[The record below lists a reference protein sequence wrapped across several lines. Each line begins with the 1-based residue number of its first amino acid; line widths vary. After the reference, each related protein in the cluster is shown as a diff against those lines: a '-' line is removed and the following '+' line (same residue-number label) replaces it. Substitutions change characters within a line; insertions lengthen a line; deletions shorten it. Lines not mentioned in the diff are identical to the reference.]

1 MAFIAIVW
9 EGRTGR
15 VEQLCRVHI
24 LEGLGWG
31 LATALLLGPVFF
43 TLLRAALAHGFKGGA
58 LVALGIFTSD
68 VLALLICAIG
78 ARAVLGEAVNGQVL
92 ALVGGVVL
100 LALCL
105 VYLLKKPRT
114 GTAQSALRKR
124 DALGLFTSG
133 FLVNFVNPFVFAVWA
148 GLVLHA
154 TNAYGHAGD
163 RAGFFIAAL
172 TAILL
177 SDLLKA
183 WLAPR
188 LARLLSE
195 NVMKWVYRAIAV
207 VLLLSSVRL
216 FWIAGSG

>member
-1 MAFIAIVW
+1 MAFIAIVR
-9 EGRTGR
+9 EDRTGR
-15 VEQLCRVHI
+15 AHQICHVHI

-43 TLLRAALAHGFKGGA
+43 TLLRAALEHGFKGGA

-68 VLALLICAIG
+68 VLALLICVIG
-78 ARAVLGEAVNGQVL
+78 ARAVLGDAVNGQVL

-100 LALCL
+100 LALGL

-114 GTAQSALRKR
+114 GTPTSALRKR

-133 FLVNFVNPFVFAVWA
+133 FLVNFVNPFVFAVWT

-154 TNAYGHAGD
+154 TNAYGHARD

-172 TAILL
+172 LAILL

-195 NVMKWVYRAIAV
+195 QVMKWVYRAIAV

-216 FWIAGSG
+216 FWIAGTG

>member
-1 MAFIAIVW
+1 M
-9 EGRTGR
+9 
-15 VEQLCRVHI
+15 HI

-58 LVALGIFTSD
+58 LVALGIFSSD
-68 VLALLICAIG
+68 VLALSICAIG

-133 FLVNFVNPFVFAVWA
+133 FLVNFVNPFVFAVWT

-195 NVMKWVYRAIAV
+195 KVMKWVYRAIAV